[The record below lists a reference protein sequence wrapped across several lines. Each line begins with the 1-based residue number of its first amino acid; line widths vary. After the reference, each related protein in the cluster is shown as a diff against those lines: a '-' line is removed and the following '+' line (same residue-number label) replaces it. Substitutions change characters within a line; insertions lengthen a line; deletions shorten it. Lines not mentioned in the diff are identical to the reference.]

1 MIKQTIV
8 ISTPRRLSLR
18 NHLLVIAGADGEEPI
33 TRPVANIGI
42 LILEDTVTTVTL
54 PLLNAL
60 AAANVMVVI
69 CDGKHCPATIVTPL
83 EGNTT
88 QSEVLRAQCQ
98 MTLPQ
103 LKQAWKQ
110 IITAKIANQK
120 RVLDLCGLDGDILSP
135 HVRNVLSG
143 DTTNRE
149 GVAARLYWTEMF
161 DEAFV
166 RDHEGDGI
174 NALLNYGYAILRA
187 ATIRAL
193 IGSGVSP
200 AFGIFHR
207 NRYNAF
213 PLADDVMEPFRPFV
227 DIVVYELWKQGQA
240 IVNKK
245 TKSRLLKVLT
255 CDVLCGDVMRPL
267 MLALSSTTASLSSYI
282 LRKSQVLTLPQIP

>member
-1 MIKQTIV
+1 
-8 ISTPRRLSLR
+8 
-18 NHLLVIAGADGEEPI
+18 
-33 TRPVANIGI
+33 
-42 LILEDTVTTVTL
+42 
-54 PLLNAL
+54 
-60 AAANVMVVI
+60 
-69 CDGKHCPATIVTPL
+69 
-83 EGNTT
+83 
-88 QSEVLRAQCQ
+88 

-166 RDHEGDGI
+166 RDREGDGI

-240 IVNKK
+240 TINKK

>member
-1 MIKQTIV
+1 
-8 ISTPRRLSLR
+8 
-18 NHLLVIAGADGEEPI
+18 
-33 TRPVANIGI
+33 
-42 LILEDTVTTVTL
+42 
-54 PLLNAL
+54 
-60 AAANVMVVI
+60 
-69 CDGKHCPATIVTPL
+69 
-83 EGNTT
+83 
-88 QSEVLRAQCQ
+88 
-98 MTLPQ
+98 
-103 LKQAWKQ
+103 
-110 IITAKIANQK
+110 
-120 RVLDLCGLDGDILSP
+120 LDLCGLDGDILSP

-166 RDHEGDGI
+166 RDREGDGI

-227 DIVVYELWKQGQA
+227 DIAVYELWKQGQA
-240 IVNKK
+240 TVNKK
-245 TKSRLLKVLT
+245 TKSRLLKILT

>member
-1 MIKQTIV
+1 
-8 ISTPRRLSLR
+8 
-18 NHLLVIAGADGEEPI
+18 
-33 TRPVANIGI
+33 
-42 LILEDTVTTVTL
+42 
-54 PLLNAL
+54 
-60 AAANVMVVI
+60 
-69 CDGKHCPATIVTPL
+69 
-83 EGNTT
+83 
-88 QSEVLRAQCQ
+88 

-166 RDHEGDGI
+166 RDREGDGI

-240 IVNKK
+240 TINKK
-245 TKSRLLKVLT
+245 TKSQLLKVLT

>member
-1 MIKQTIV
+1 
-8 ISTPRRLSLR
+8 
-18 NHLLVIAGADGEEPI
+18 
-33 TRPVANIGI
+33 
-42 LILEDTVTTVTL
+42 
-54 PLLNAL
+54 
-60 AAANVMVVI
+60 
-69 CDGKHCPATIVTPL
+69 
-83 EGNTT
+83 
-88 QSEVLRAQCQ
+88 

-120 RVLDLCGLDGDILSP
+120 RVLDICGLDGDILSS

-166 RDHEGDGI
+166 RDREGDGI

-213 PLADDVMEPFRPFV
+213 PLADDIMEPFRPFV
-227 DIVVYELWKQGQA
+227 DLIVYELWKHGQA
-240 IVNKK
+240 SINKK
-245 TKSRLLKVLT
+245 TKSQLLKVLT

-267 MLALSSTTASLSSYI
+267 MLALSSTTASLGSYI

>member
-18 NHLLVIAGADGEEPI
+18 NHLMVIAGAGDEEPV
-33 TRPVANIGI
+33 TRPVANIGV
-42 LILEDTVTTVTL
+42 LILEDTMTTITL

-60 AAANVMVVI
+60 AAANVMVAI
-69 CDGKHCPATIVTPL
+69 CDEKHCPSTIVTPL
-83 EGNTT
+83 EGNAT
-88 QSEVLRAQCQ
+88 QSEVLKVQCQ

-103 LKQAWKQ
+103 MKQAWKQ

-120 RVLDLCGLDGDILSP
+120 RVLELCGLDGSVLTP
-135 HVRNVLSG
+135 HIRNVLSG

-149 GVAARLYWTEMF
+149 GVAARLYWMAMF

-166 RDHEGDGI
+166 RDQEGDGI

-207 NRYNAF
+207 NRYNSF
-213 PLADDVMEPFRPFV
+213 PLADDIMEPFRQFV
-227 DIVVYELWKQGQA
+227 DIVVYELWKQGH
-240 IVNKK
+240 ITINKK
-245 TKSRLLKVLT
+245 TKSRLLKVLS

-267 MLALSSTTASLSSYI
+267 LLALSSTTASYSSYI
-282 LRKSQVLTLPQIP
+282 FRKSQTLILPQIP

>member
-1 MIKQTIV
+1 MAPV
-8 ISTPRRLSLR
+8 E
-18 NHLLVIAGADGEEPI
+18 LLDPQPGE
-33 TRPVANIGI
+33 
-42 LILEDTVTTVTL
+42 
-54 PLLNAL
+54 
-60 AAANVMVVI
+60 
-69 CDGKHCPATIVTPL
+69 
-83 EGNTT
+83 
-88 QSEVLRAQCQ
+88 
-98 MTLPQ
+98 
-103 LKQAWKQ
+103 
-110 IITAKIANQK
+110 

-166 RDHEGDGI
+166 RDREGDGI

-187 ATIRAL
+187 ATICSL